1 MKDLNNY
8 EFDERFM
15 QLEDVLLAYS
25 HGDFSKKLPI
35 SDKLDPI
42 DTVMS
47 GINMLGEELEETTI
61 KRDFFNSA
69 FHSITDSLV
78 VINNSGIIIDLN
90 ESFICLLELQKEDI
104 IGKNLTTFLKFKSFE
119 KTIQSLYKNQ
129 KTIDFES
136 EIQTSLDK
144 KIMVECH
151 VSVIDNNKCHSLV
164 KIHDLT
170 YKIQQE
176 ASRIATIIK
185 TQEEERNRVASDL
198 HDSIGQQISALKF
211 YFDSIQKQ
219 KDDKLRTVLL
229 KKTESLIDNVADE
242 IRNICFQ
249 LMPRSVE
256 KFGLSDSIKQLADI
270 IQFSTGIHFDLK
282 LVESKIKIDS
292 NISMSVYR
300 IIQEFVNN
308 SIKHAKCKNI
318 KINFEVKPKILTLTM
333 IDDGVGFGESSS
345 KRKGNGLDNINLRVK
360 YLNGEVEFISE
371 KDKGVILNISIPLNS

>member
-1 MKDLNNY
+1 MLDPINI
-8 EFDERFM
+8 EMDERFLA
-15 QLEDVLLAYS
+15 LEDTLLAYS
-25 HGDFSKKLPI
+25 HGDFTKKLAL
-35 SDKLDPI
+35 SENLDTLDSI
-42 DTVMS
+42 MS

-78 VINNSGIIIDLN
+78 VIDNAGVIIDFN
-90 ESFICLLELQKEDI
+90 ESFIVLTEYKKEDV
-104 IGKNLTTFLKFKSFE
+104 IGQNLKKFLKLNLAS
-119 KTIQSLYKNQ
+119 TVQ
-129 KTIDFES
+129 KLDKHSKAIDFES
-136 EIQTSLDK
+136 EVTNSSSR

-170 YKIQQE
+170 DKIHQE
-176 ASRIATIIK
+176 AGRIATIIK

-219 KDDKLRTVLL
+219 KDEKLRIQLL
-229 KKTESLIDNVADE
+229 KKTEALIDNVSDE

-256 KFGLSDSIKQLADI
+256 KFGIGQSIKQLADLI
-270 IQFSTGIHFDLK
+270 HFSTGIKFDVKIEEKTNK
-282 LVESKIKIDS
+282 LDPNV
-292 NISMSVYR
+292 SMSVYR
-300 IIQEFVNN
+300 VIQEFVNN

-318 KINFEVKPKILTLTM
+318 GIHLSIKTKLLTLTM
-333 IDDGVGFGESSS
+333 TDDGIGFTNDASL
-345 KRKGNGLDNINLRVK
+345 KKGNGIDNINLRIK
-360 YLNGEVEFISE
+360 YLKGELDFNPE
-371 KDKGVILNISIPLNS
+371 KNKGVKLNIAIPL

>member
-1 MKDLNNY
+1 MLEPINI
-8 EFDERFM
+8 EMDERFLA
-15 QLEDVLLAYS
+15 LEDTLLAYS
-25 HGDFSKKLPI
+25 HGDFTKKLAL
-35 SDKLDPI
+35 SENLDTLDSI
-42 DTVMS
+42 MS

-78 VINNSGIIIDLN
+78 VIDNAGVIIDFN
-90 ESFICLLELQKEDI
+90 ESFIVLTEYKKEDV
-104 IGKNLTTFLKFKSFE
+104 IGQNLKKFLKLNLAS
-119 KTIQSLYKNQ
+119 TVQ
-129 KTIDFES
+129 KLDKHSKAIDFES
-136 EIQTSLDK
+136 EVTNSSSR

-170 YKIQQE
+170 DKIHQE
-176 ASRIATIIK
+176 AGRIATIIK

-219 KDDKLRTVLL
+219 KDEKLRIQLL
-229 KKTESLIDNVADE
+229 KKTEALIDNVSDE

-256 KFGLSDSIKQLADI
+256 KFGIGQSIKQLADLI
-270 IQFSTGIHFDLK
+270 HFSTGIKFDVKIEEKTNK
-282 LVESKIKIDS
+282 LDPNV
-292 NISMSVYR
+292 SMSVYR
-300 IIQEFVNN
+300 VIQEFVNN

-318 KINFEVKPKILTLTM
+318 GIHLSIKPKLLTLSMT
-333 IDDGVGFGESSS
+333 DDGIGFTNDASL
-345 KRKGNGLDNINLRVK
+345 KKGNGIDNINLRIK
-360 YLNGEVEFISE
+360 YLKGELDFNPE
-371 KDKGVILNISIPLNS
+371 KNKGVKLNIAIPL

>member
-1 MKDLNNY
+1 M
-8 EFDERFM
+8 DERFLA
-15 QLEDVLLAYS
+15 LEDTLLAYS
-25 HGDFSKKLPI
+25 HGDFTKKLAL
-35 SDKLDPI
+35 SENLDTLDSI
-42 DTVMS
+42 MS

-78 VINNSGIIIDLN
+78 VIDNAGVIIDFN
-90 ESFICLLELQKEDI
+90 ESFIVLTEYKKEDV
-104 IGKNLTTFLKFKSFE
+104 IGQNLKKFLKLNLAS
-119 KTIQSLYKNQ
+119 TVQ
-129 KTIDFES
+129 KLDKHSKAIDFES
-136 EIQTSLDK
+136 EVTNSSSR

-170 YKIQQE
+170 DKIHQE
-176 ASRIATIIK
+176 AGRIATIIK

-219 KDDKLRTVLL
+219 KDEKLRIQLL
-229 KKTESLIDNVADE
+229 KKTEALIDNVSDE

-256 KFGLSDSIKQLADI
+256 KFGIGQSIKQLADLI
-270 IQFSTGIHFDLK
+270 HFSTGIKFDVKIEEKTNK
-282 LVESKIKIDS
+282 LDHNV
-292 NISMSVYR
+292 SMSVYR
-300 IIQEFVNN
+300 VIQEFVNN

-318 KINFEVKPKILTLTM
+318 GIHLSIKPKLLTLTM
-333 IDDGVGFGESSS
+333 TDDGIGFTNDASL
-345 KRKGNGLDNINLRVK
+345 KKGNGIDNINLRIK
-360 YLNGEVEFISE
+360 YLKGELDFNPE
-371 KDKGVILNISIPLNS
+371 KNKGVKLNIAIPL

>member
-1 MKDLNNY
+1 MLDPINI
-8 EFDERFM
+8 EMDERFLA
-15 QLEDVLLAYS
+15 LEDTLLAYS
-25 HGDFSKKLPI
+25 HGDFTKKLAL
-35 SDKLDPI
+35 SENLDTLDSI
-42 DTVMS
+42 MS

-78 VINNSGIIIDLN
+78 VIDNAGVIIDFN
-90 ESFICLLELQKEDI
+90 ESFIVLTEDV
-104 IGKNLTTFLKFKSFE
+104 IGQNLKKFLKLNLAS
-119 KTIQSLYKNQ
+119 TVQ
-129 KTIDFES
+129 KLDKHSKAIDFES
-136 EIQTSLDK
+136 EVTNSSSR

-170 YKIQQE
+170 DKIHQE
-176 ASRIATIIK
+176 AGRIATIIK

-219 KDDKLRTVLL
+219 KDKKLRIQLL
-229 KKTESLIDNVADE
+229 KKTEALIDNVSDE

-256 KFGLSDSIKQLADI
+256 KFGIGQSIKQLADLI
-270 IQFSTGIHFDLK
+270 HFSTGIKFDVKIEEKTNK
-282 LVESKIKIDS
+282 LDPNV
-292 NISMSVYR
+292 SMSVYR
-300 IIQEFVNN
+300 VIQEFVNN

-318 KINFEVKPKILTLTM
+318 GIHLSIKPKLLTLTM
-333 IDDGVGFGESSS
+333 TDDGIGFTNDASL
-345 KRKGNGLDNINLRVK
+345 KKGNGIDNINLRIK
-360 YLNGEVEFISE
+360 YLKGELDFNPE
-371 KDKGVILNISIPLNS
+371 KNKGVKLNIAIPL

>member
-1 MKDLNNY
+1 M
-8 EFDERFM
+8 DERFLA
-15 QLEDVLLAYS
+15 LEDTLLAYS
-25 HGDFSKKLPI
+25 HGDFTKKLAL
-35 SDKLDPI
+35 SENLDTLDSI
-42 DTVMS
+42 MS

-78 VINNSGIIIDLN
+78 VIDNAGVIIDFN
-90 ESFICLLELQKEDI
+90 ESFIVLTEYKKEDV
-104 IGKNLTTFLKFKSFE
+104 IGQNLKKFLKLNLAS
-119 KTIQSLYKNQ
+119 TVQ
-129 KTIDFES
+129 KLDKHSKAIDFES
-136 EIQTSLDK
+136 EVTNTSSR

-170 YKIQQE
+170 DKIHQE
-176 ASRIATIIK
+176 AGRIATIIK

-219 KDDKLRTVLL
+219 KDKKLRIQLL
-229 KKTESLIDNVADE
+229 KKTEALIDNVSDE

-256 KFGLSDSIKQLADI
+256 KFGIGQSIKQLADLI
-270 IQFSTGIHFDLK
+270 HFSTGIKFDVKIEEKTNK
-282 LVESKIKIDS
+282 LDPNV
-292 NISMSVYR
+292 SMSVYR
-300 IIQEFVNN
+300 VIQEFVNN

-318 KINFEVKPKILTLTM
+318 GIHLSIKPKLLTLSMT
-333 IDDGVGFGESSS
+333 DDGIGFTNDASL
-345 KRKGNGLDNINLRVK
+345 KKGNGIDNINLRIK
-360 YLNGEVEFISE
+360 YLKGELDFNPE
-371 KDKGVILNISIPLNS
+371 KNKGVKLNIAIPL